1 MIPPC
6 ALTGRCWRQFPDRLR
21 EHDRMPHQA
30 RKTGFGQPDSS
41 RFARLEERAYTER
54 PPLSRRLPDGGPLP
68 RPARDR
74 MAAASRL
81 RPLPARIPAS
91 AAILPEA
98 CTVRST
104 MHGVDNLAAE
114 YGTPRPVGHVRPF
127 RRSRSPLS
135 RPFRAKSGMPTQ
147 SLPSRPPFL
156 HLHHETETRR
166 DHGGK
171 HPLPVHPP
179 LRAVCM
185 TIPFAFP

>member
-54 PPLSRRLPDGGPLP
+54 PPLSRRLPDGGPS

-81 RPLPARIPAS
+81 RPLPTRIPAS
-91 AAILPEA
+91 AAILPET

-104 MHGVDNLAAE
+104 MPGVDNLAAE

-147 SLPSRPPFL
+147 PCPRVLPFFISTMKLKRGVIMA
-156 HLHHETETRR
+156 ENTRS
-166 DHGGK
+166 
-171 HPLPVHPP
+171 PSI
-179 LRAVCM
+179 LRCGPSA
-185 TIPFAFP
+185 

>member
-6 ALTGRCWRQFPDRLR
+6 ALTGRCWRQFPDRRGNTTVCLTKPGKPASDNLTVPVS
-21 EHDRMPHQA
+21 HGW
-30 RKTGFGQPDSS
+30 RKELIPSV
-41 RFARLEERAYTER
+41 
-54 PPLSRRLPDGGPLP
+54 PPYQEGCPMGAPS

-74 MAAASRL
+74 MTAASRL
-81 RPLPARIPAS
+81 RPLPTRIPAS

-114 YGTPRPVGHVRPF
+114 YGTPRPVDHVRPF